1 MYDILCF
8 YWEKFILLLAE
19 WGTYMLDERS
29 PLSLY
34 YQIKEILIKKIKDNE
49 WPVSSKIP
57 TEKELCKM
65 FGVSRI
71 TVRQALEELKKE
83 GYLYRKQGKGTF
95 VTTPKLE
102 TRLNNFYSFS
112 EEIKKMGAAPGTEI
126 ISFDVVECCET
137 ISQNL
142 ELEKGVKV
150 YAIKRLRLAFD
161 EPFAIE
167 ISYIPYDM
175 VEGMTKEEVKKNGL
189 YNTLKNVFGITPD
202 EATETFEA
210 IMTPSD
216 ACSYLKVRKNS
227 AALKLER
234 ITRAQGRIVEYC
246 LCIIRGD
253 KYKCKVLLK

>member
-1 MYDILCF
+1 
-8 YWEKFILLLAE
+8 
-19 WGTYMLDERS
+19 MLDERS

-49 WPVSSKIP
+49 WPVNTKMP
-57 TEKELCKM
+57 TERELCEM

-71 TVRQALEELKKE
+71 TVRQALDEMKNE

-112 EEIKKMGAAPGTEI
+112 EEIKKMGSKPGTEI
-126 ISFDVVECCET
+126 ISFDVVECCDT
-137 ISQNL
+137 LSQYL
-142 ELEKGVKV
+142 ELEKGAKA

-161 EPFAIE
+161 EPFALE

-175 VEGMTKEEVKKNGL
+175 VMGMTKEEVEKNGL
-189 YNTLKNVFGITPD
+189 YNTLKNTFGITPN

-210 IMTPSD
+210 ILTPSD
-216 ACSYLKVRKNS
+216 VCPYLKVRKNS

-234 ITRAQGRIVEYC
+234 ITRAQGKIVEYC
-246 LCIIRGD
+246 LCLIRGD